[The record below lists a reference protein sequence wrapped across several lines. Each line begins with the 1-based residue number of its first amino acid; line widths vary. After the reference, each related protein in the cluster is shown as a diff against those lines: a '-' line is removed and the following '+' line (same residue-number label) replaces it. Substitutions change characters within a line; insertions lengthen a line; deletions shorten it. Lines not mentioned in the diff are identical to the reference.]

1 MLTALMSRVGSWFSK
16 YVVSYVF
23 RYALDFIIAYL
34 ERRRLQKEQELKDK
48 KQNEI
53 YKDTIKNGTEDNIVK
68 ETEKLLNG

>member
-1 MLTALMSRVGSWFSK
+1 MAALMSRVASWFSK
-16 YVVSYVF
+16 YVLRYVF

-34 ERRRLQKEQELKDK
+34 ERRRLQTEQENKDK

-53 YKDTIKNGTEDNIVK
+53 YKDTVKNGTEDEIVK